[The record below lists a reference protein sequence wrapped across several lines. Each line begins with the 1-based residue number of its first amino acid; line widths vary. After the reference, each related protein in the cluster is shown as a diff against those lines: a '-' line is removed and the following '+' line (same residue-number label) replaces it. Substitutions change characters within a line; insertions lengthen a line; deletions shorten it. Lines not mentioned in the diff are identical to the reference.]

1 MYNRNYPRMNRRLKV
16 LYHRSTSV
24 TAKNIAR
31 ALGIGYTK
39 SPGKFDVVVVR
50 YGYSRKHT
58 RDFALNTTSA
68 VNLASD
74 GLKSLQVLHRE
85 GVPCVEPVI
94 NPGREDYPLV
104 GRKLRNHVAGKTLK
118 ILSEPTEESFKY
130 YTRYRE
136 ISKEFRVHVFNSRV
150 LKAFRKVPR
159 AENPHPRIRTSQK
172 GWGYKKVNWS
182 KYYAAGTEV
191 AVMAVQTLGLTYAGV
206 DMAKGKDGSWFVIE
220 VNTGP
225 ALNSKTLPLYASR
238 FNAHLL
244 NLQAAGK
251 IVYKEVYNE

>member
-1 MYNRNYPRMNRRLKV
+1 
-16 LYHRSTSV
+16 V

-39 SPGKFDVVVVR
+39 SPGKFDIVVVR
-50 YGYSRKHT
+50 YGYSRKHI
-58 RDFALNTTSA
+58 RDFALNTAPA

-74 GLKSLQVLHRE
+74 GLKSLQVLHE
-85 GVPCVEPVI
+85 KGVPCVEPVI

-104 GRKLRNHVAGKTLK
+104 GRKLRNHVAGKTLSV
-118 ILSEPTEESFKY
+118 LTQPPEESFEESFKY

-159 AENPHPRIRTSQK
+159 AENPHPKIRTSQR

-191 AVMAVQTLGLTYAGV
+191 AVLAVQTLGLTYAGV

-244 NLQAAGK
+244 NLQATGK
-251 IVYKEVYNE
+251 ILYREVYNE